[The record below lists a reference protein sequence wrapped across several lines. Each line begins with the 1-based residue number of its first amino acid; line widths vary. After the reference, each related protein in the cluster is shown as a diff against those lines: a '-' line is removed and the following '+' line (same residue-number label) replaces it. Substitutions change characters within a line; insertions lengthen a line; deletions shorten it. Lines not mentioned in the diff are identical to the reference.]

1 MSETLLVDRLSRFLS
16 DDGYSVRL
24 EVPNMGQSADVVA
37 TKNRWVMFV
46 EAKLDNWRRALAQ
59 CTAHEQVADFV
70 CVAIGTV
77 SVSDDLKREA
87 AARGYGVI
95 HWSPKGGEFVW
106 VLEPKRNVDVWKPQ
120 RERLARDLRR
130 IPRER

>member
-1 MSETLLVDRLSRFLS
+1 MSETLLVDHLTRFLS

-59 CTAHEQVADFV
+59 CTAHEQVADYV
-70 CVAIGTV
+70 CIAIGSV

-95 HWSPKGGEFVW
+95 HWSPKGGVCAW